1 MMMERESVSVT
12 SIDLIHLM
20 WLSAW
25 EDITESWKLIMEVK
39 LFFYYFSGFLKTK
52 ITYWSHHAF
61 VFVSDSDKIWTD
73 FVQIQCGKSTVLVLF
88 L

>member
-1 MMMERESVSVT
+1 
-12 SIDLIHLM
+12 
-20 WLSAW
+20 
-25 EDITESWKLIMEVK
+25 MEVK